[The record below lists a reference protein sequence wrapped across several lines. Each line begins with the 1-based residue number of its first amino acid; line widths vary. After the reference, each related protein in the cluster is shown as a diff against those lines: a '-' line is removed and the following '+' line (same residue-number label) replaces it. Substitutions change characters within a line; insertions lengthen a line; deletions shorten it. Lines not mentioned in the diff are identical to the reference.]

1 LSDNVLKLIPNDPLF
16 MPSQEAQDKAEAF
29 MFAVLPEADDFSV
42 DISDSIIFVD
52 QGENFENVSCPICKS
67 VLDTDWWSTVI
78 NEASEAG
85 FADLNKT
92 VPCCGASVS
101 LNDLCYNSPAG
112 FARFVIQAR
121 NPSITD
127 LDENSIKELEG
138 ILGCGIKIIW
148 AHY

>member
-1 LSDNVLKLIPNDPLF
+1 
-16 MPSQEAQDKAEAF
+16 M
-29 MFAVLPEADDFSV
+29 
-42 DISDSIIFVD
+42 
-52 QGENFENVSCPICKS
+52 
-67 VLDTDWWSTVI
+67 

-85 FADLNKT
+85 FTDLNKT
-92 VPCCGASVS
+92 LPCCGASVS

-148 AHY
+148 AQY